1 MKKHVE
7 VIALVEGPTE
17 KNFILQVL
25 QGYLFDRNVW
35 MTPIV
40 LSKPGQKGG
49 DVKFARAKNDIAL
62 HLKQRPDTRITLLV
76 DYYGIRGD
84 WPGYDPAKREKRH
97 SIKAKI
103 MNDATAQEVY
113 SLFSVQNAANRF
125 IPYISMYELEALLFS
140 DSAVLSEKLGIKKE
154 KIDSILRQ
162 CGEPEKIN
170 DDPNTA
176 PSKRLE
182 KLSDKFRKIT
192 TGIDIAKTIGID
204 KIRRQC
210 PLFNAWLTTLESL
223 AVKENKKTK

>member
-25 QGYLFDRNVW
+25 QGYLVDRNVW

-62 HLKQRPDTRITLLV
+62 HLKQRTDTRITLLV

-103 MNDATAQEVY
+103 MNDATAQEVH
-113 SLFSVQNAANRF
+113 SLFSLQNAANRF
-125 IPYISMYELEALLFS
+125 IPYVSMYELEALLFS

-170 DDPNTA
+170 DDP
-176 PSKRLE
+176 
-182 KLSDKFRKIT
+182 
-192 TGIDIAKTIGID
+192 
-204 KIRRQC
+204 
-210 PLFNAWLTTLESL
+210 
-223 AVKENKKTK
+223 